1 MNRLAIPIFAALCLS
16 SCGEEPKKTAPSV
29 PRMETAPMPAPQ
41 AAPAASAAK
50 EEHVAM
56 DSTSRAPSKSAQP
69 VAAPKMERKVIRT
82 ADMHFKVANT
92 EQTTYKIEQLTKH
105 FGGYVTQTNLEGRV
119 IKQFDLPSGSDSTAH
134 ITHYEVENQMTLR
147 VPNEQLDTVLASI
160 SHLYLFLNHRRVSGE
175 DVTTS
180 YLANRLKVQMRERS
194 ARRLEGAADAKGKR
208 LDDISEIEQ
217 QSAGLREA
225 AIDEKMRNFQN
236 DYNIE
241 FSEVKLL
248 LYQEPNVL
256 KTVKANPASNVYSPS
271 FSVRAMSAIQTG
283 WAIILEILI
292 GILHLWSVLLLGFGA
307 WWAYQKARKHP
318 FFAKKGL

>member
-1 MNRLAIPIFAALCLS
+1 MNRLVIPIFAALFLS
-16 SCGEEPKKTAPSV
+16 SCSKEPKRPEVA
-29 PRMETAPMPAPQ
+29 RMETAPMPAPQ
-41 AAPAASAAK
+41 AAPAAKVAK
-50 EEHVAM
+50 EEHAVAM
-56 DSTSRAPSKSAQP
+56 DSARASSTSKSNAP
-69 VAAPKMERKVIRT
+69 AAAPKMERKVIRT
-82 ADMHFKVANT
+82 ADLHFKVANT

-134 ITHYEVENQMTLR
+134 ITHYEVENNMTLR

-160 SHLYLFLNHRRVSGE
+160 SHLYLFLNHRRVSGD

-180 YLANRLKVQMRERS
+180 YLANRLKSQMRERT

-241 FSEVKLL
+241 FSEVKLS

-256 KTVKANPASNVYSPS
+256 KTIKANPASNVYAPS
-271 FSVRAMSAIQTG
+271 FAVRAMSAIQTG

-292 GILHLWSVLLLGFGA
+292 GVLHLWSVFLLGFGA
-307 WWAYQKARKHP
+307 WWAYRKLRQHP
-318 FFAKKGL
+318 FFAKK

>member
-16 SCGEEPKKTAPSV
+16 SCGEEPKKAYEQAKPSV
-29 PRMETAPMPAPQ
+29 PMAPPQ
-41 AAPAASAAK
+41 AAPAAAASVALDSVSQKK
-50 EEHVAM
+50 EAVAN
-56 DSTSRAPSKSAQP
+56 KSAQP
-69 VAAPKMERKVIRT
+69 VAASAPKMERKVIRT
-82 ADMHFKVANT
+82 ADLRFKVAST

-105 FGGYVTQTNLEGRV
+105 FGGYVTQTNLEGSV

-134 ITHYEVENQMTLR
+134 ITHYEVENNMTLR
-147 VPNEQLDTVLASI
+147 VPNEQLDTVLAAI

-180 YLANRLKVQMRERS
+180 YLANRLKAQMRERT
-194 ARRLEGAADAKGKR
+194 ARRLEGAADGKGKR

-241 FSEVKLL
+241 FSEVKLA

-256 KTVKANPASNVYSPS
+256 KTIKANPASNVYAPS
-271 FSVRAMSAIQTG
+271 FANRAILAIQTG

-292 GILHLWSVLLLGFGA
+292 GVLHLWSVFLLGFGA
-307 WWAYQKARKHP
+307 WWAYRKMRKHP
-318 FFAKKGL
+318 FFAKK